1 MTVPRTGGRCL
12 HAGDAGWRGRR
23 RLAQRGRAR
32 HAPRMDLN
40 RILVMLGAALLIAVL
55 TLFVSRLFGFTFL
68 FLPLFFVG
76 GSKTGR

>member
-1 MTVPRTGGRCL
+1 
-12 HAGDAGWRGRR
+12 
-23 RLAQRGRAR
+23 
-32 HAPRMDLN
+32 MDPS